1 MAPLVG
7 EYGPRKGKGTF
18 GVGVMFCITIG
29 VIVTQV
35 CAYI

>member
-1 MAPLVG
+1 MDPERAQ
-7 EYGPRKGKGTF
+7 GTF
-18 GVGVMFCITIG
+18 GVGVMFFITIG